1 MITKELKLLVKDEAE
16 KLKIHATPEEIEKL
30 DFSTLNSQFP
40 STCPYGQMTGSC
52 WSKRANELLNICTE
66 PYSQDLDGYEKSENK
81 AYPLYEKS
89 ENKAYRLDGRDFSPI
104 EFYTTQEN
112 SKNKSLLKFLKG
124 ESKTLKL

>member
-1 MITKELKLLVKDEAE
+1 MITKELKALVKDEAE
-16 KLKIHATPEEIEKL
+16 KLKIHATPKEIEKL
-30 DFSTLNSQFP
+30 DFSTLNSHFR

-66 PYSQDLDGYEKSENK
+66 PYSQDLDDYEKRENK
-81 AYPLYEKS
+81 AYPL
-89 ENKAYRLDGRDFSPI
+89 NGRHFSPI